1 MNKTLEVDQQ
11 TYSKKVRF
19 NCFIM
24 DGRYNIT
31 FLVTYERV
39 HACDADTKIDLIYIY
54 IWFYNCCAWHTV
66 VRSCINAQ
74 ATTKHM

>member
-1 MNKTLEVDQQ
+1 MNKTLAVDQQ

-39 HACDADTKIDLIYIY
+39 HACDADTKIDLIYIF
-54 IWFYNCCAWHTV
+54 IIV
-66 VRSCINAQ
+66 VPGIQWYVLVLMSKLQLNTCR
-74 ATTKHM
+74 